1 MAFGLQD
8 LQDLIRLL
16 EQHPEWKS
24 LLRASLLGDEL
35 LQLPSVVRELAE
47 AQKRTE
53 QRVEVLAQRVEELAE
68 AQKRTEQRVEVLA
81 QRVEEL
87 AEAQKRTEQAVEMLA
102 QQVGRLSDVVGFTLE
117 ELARELAPAYLAER
131 YGIRVSS
138 LERQFFVLDG
148 EEVEI
153 DFYGEGTRDGERVVV
168 IGEARSRIYGR
179 DVESLARKA
188 KALAPQ
194 LAGTPVPAMF
204 GFAIHPSAREVAAR
218 TGALVIAATGRA

>member
-1 MAFGLQD
+1 MDFGVQD
-8 LQDLIRLL
+8 LQDLIQLL

-35 LQLPSVVRELAE
+35 LRLPA
-47 AQKRTE
+47 A
-53 QRVEVLAQRVEELAE
+53 VEELAE
-68 AQKRTEQRVEVLA
+68 AQRRTER
-81 QRVEEL
+81 
-87 AEAQKRTEQAVEMLA
+87 AVGLLA

-131 YGIRVSS
+131 YGIRVSW

-153 DFYGEGTRDGERVVV
+153 DFYGEGTRDGERIVV
-168 IGEARSRIYGR
+168 ISEARSRIYGR

-188 KALAPQ
+188 MDLAPQ
-194 LAGTPVPAMF
+194 LASTQVPALF
-204 GFAIHPSAREVAAR
+204 GYVIHPSAREVAAR
-218 TGALVIAATGRA
+218 TGALVIAATGKA